1 MHLLEPVDD
10 GPGPRLRRVR
20 RSGHERPVGAAAGGS
35 PAPSRSAAGRTLVN
49 AEVPQ
54 LEITRYAVDLRSL
67 SHGTGT
73 FSRAYSRHEAMPTHL
88 LSKVVGEEEH

>member
-1 MHLLEPVDD
+1 M
-10 GPGPRLRRVR
+10 R
-20 RSGHERPVGAAAGGS
+20 
-35 PAPSRSAAGRTLVN
+35 

-73 FSRAYSRHEAMPTHL
+73 FARSYARHEPMPANVAA
-88 LSKVVGEEEH
+88 KVQAEAAEAE